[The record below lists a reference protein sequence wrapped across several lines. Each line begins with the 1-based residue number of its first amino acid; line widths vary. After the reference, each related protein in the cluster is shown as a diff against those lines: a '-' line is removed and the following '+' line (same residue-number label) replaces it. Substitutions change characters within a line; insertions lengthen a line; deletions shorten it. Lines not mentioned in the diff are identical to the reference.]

1 MTYLPK
7 SLVRTLTGFMAIL
20 VISAGFYIPAIAPRA
35 HAQVATFEVNPVVL
49 GGIVETSI
57 ATGAETLISQ
67 VLNGIAW
74 TIAKLA
80 IQTMTKSIVN
90 WINGGFE
97 GSPAFETDLS
107 NSLRQLG
114 DGVAQQFLTELASN
128 QKIHSPFIENLVTK
142 VGAGYYLYSGR
153 DALASRLR
161 YTLDQSA
168 ADDKAFLAGDFNQ
181 GGWNAWFSAFMEPAN
196 NPYGAQMIAS
206 QELAS
211 AISDKANS
219 YVQELG
225 WGSGFL
231 SWKGDCV
238 EAAPMSIAEQNAKGL
253 TADQVAEVPAKLSDA
268 KGCLN
273 RATQTPGS
281 VIEQTLIPSLNSPL
295 HQLELADSINEIVGA
310 LASQLVSKVLG
321 GGGLRGVSQPTQG
334 GGNSFLNQ
342 ATDSSQYSNESM
354 STGFAQTLASAKTQT
369 EGYQANWQRLA
380 QAATSAKS
388 ACQNKPAILANPIQ
402 TTLDES
408 AVALAKA
415 GPALTALAAL
425 NTKMV
430 AASNSSANNN
440 AALASIST
448 EYSALLSSGTL
459 PNISEISVA
468 TNEGR
473 DSGNESPASLYTQLT
488 YLASHNCQPIGL

>member
-20 VISAGFYIPAIAPRA
+20 VISVAFYIPAIAPRA

-231 SWKGDCV
+231 SWKGDCLDPV
-238 EAAPMSIAEQNAKGL
+238 PATPAGNQAAG
-253 TADQVAEVPAKLSDA
+253 TPAKLSDA
-268 KGCLN
+268 KKCLN

-342 ATDSSQYSNESM
+342 ATDSSQYSNDSM
-354 STGFAQTLASAKTQT
+354 SSGFAQTLASAKTQT

-468 TNEGR
+468 TNESR
-473 DSGNESPASLYTQLT
+473 DSGTESPASLYTQLT
-488 YLASHNCQPIGL
+488 YLASHSCQPIGN